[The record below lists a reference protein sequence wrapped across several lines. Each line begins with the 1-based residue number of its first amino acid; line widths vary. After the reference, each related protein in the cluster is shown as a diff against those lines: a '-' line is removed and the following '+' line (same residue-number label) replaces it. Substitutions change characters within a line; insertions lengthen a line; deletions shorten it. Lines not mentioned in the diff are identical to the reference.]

1 MMGKFIPVKTA
12 IIPAIIAGTILTAS
26 GGAPHASAGT
36 VPGIDAQPVSG
47 ISAEDTAAAEALRI
61 SIVHSRRESGVVTE
75 SAGGWYRCPSGYMC
89 LFDGF
94 TGTGTMAY
102 FRTGSPNLGWQ
113 GIDKA
118 ASSQWN
124 RSPWHFVLYEGYNY
138 SGRHNG
144 TEPPGTWWNFTYA
157 TGNNFF
163 SSIRRQ

>member
-1 MMGKFIPVKTA
+1 MAKFMRVKTA
-12 IIPAIIAGTILTAS
+12 IFTAVIAGMTLTDS
-26 GGAPHASAGT
+26 GGAPNASAGA
-36 VPGIDAQPVSG
+36 VPGTDARPAPG
-47 ISAEDTAAAEALRI
+47 ISARDTAAADAIRL
-61 SIVHSRRESGVVTE
+61 SIVRSGRESGVVTE
-75 SAGGWYRCPSGYMC
+75 TAGDWYRCPSGYMC

-94 TGTGTMAY
+94 NGTGIMAY

-144 TEPPGTWWNFTYA
+144 TEPPGSWWNFTYA

-163 SSIRRQ
+163 SSIRRR